1 MTTPSDT
8 EPRAASSERDHI
20 TRLVRGCVILLLLA
34 VIIFSRTIAV
44 PALAAVLLA
53 IALFPVV
60 NRAARLGVPRVL
72 ASLFFLVALVSAS
85 AGLLYAVRR
94 PLTQLASRAPDLVA
108 AGELLMAR
116 LAGRATAAQATGA
129 DAVSPLTG
137 LIAPFAADVMK
148 SLVAVGACL
157 ILTHFILTS
166 GSTVGRAALAA
177 VRGRHDR
184 RSWLRVYG
192 SIRTQ
197 AAHYLQLVTAIN
209 LVFGLVTA
217 LLLSLMEVKD
227 AAAYGVIAGLMNFIP
242 IVGALVTAG
251 VILAG
256 GLAEHGASAVIL
268 APVVVFLCLHV
279 LESQFVTPQLL
290 GRRLLLNPLIVIAG
304 VMVGAAAW
312 GVGGAFL
319 AVPMLTSVKIALDAH
334 PRSRPW
340 GQVLG
345 RGALADSRLEE
356 ARRLRLRRASRRP
369 AMAKSSPE
377 T

>member
-1 MTTPSDT
+1 VTTPSDT

-44 PALAAVLLA
+44 PALAAVLVS

-60 NRAARLGVPRVL
+60 NRAARLGVPRAL
-72 ASLFFLVALVSAS
+72 ASLLVLAALVSAS
-85 AGLLYAVRR
+85 LGLLYAVRQPLAQLAARGPEFVNAGRQLVATLANR
-94 PLTQLASRAPDLVA
+94 PLPAAA
-108 AGELLMAR
+108 AGQAQPSLEVVGP
-116 LAGRATAAQATGA
+116 LAA
-129 DAVSPLTG
+129 G
-137 LIAPFAADVMK
+137 LVE
-148 SLVAVGACL
+148 SLVAVGASL
-157 ILTHFILTS
+157 ILTHFILTCGTS
-166 GSTVGRAALAA
+166 VGRALLAA
-177 VRGRHDR
+177 VRGRNDR

-209 LVFGLVTA
+209 ITFGLITA

-227 AAAYGVIAGLMNFIP
+227 AAAYGAIAGLMNFIP

-251 VILAG
+251 VVLAG
-256 GLAEHGASAVIL
+256 GLAEHGASAAII
-268 APVVVFLCLHV
+268 APVAMFLGLHV
-279 LESQFVTPQLL
+279 LESQFITPQLL

-345 RGALADSRLEE
+345 RGALADSHMDE
-356 ARRLRLRRASRRP
+356 ARRMRLRRSPRRRP
-369 AMAKSSPE
+369 TLAKSPSE